1 MPDEG
6 APLYLKRVTAIISM
20 CNLWCHLWYYRHLP
34 KLAPWSFRP
43 PKLRPKELLTLHA
56 HEPTNTL
63 FSPRQIPGVKLRL
76 APCLYS
82 YRGLASPIMVEDP
95 RELASRRAL
104 AAGCLT
110 RWIIV
115 PCLFLPRC
123 AHGSSGTGIRTDL
136 FAGPAL
142 RCTDTLNLLKY
153 IQVRGQ
159 AWNAFPP

>member
-63 FSPRQIPGVKLRL
+63 SPPRQIPGVKLRI
-76 APCLYS
+76 APSLYS

-95 RELASRRAL
+95 RELVGEL
-104 AAGCLT
+104 L
-110 RWIIV
+110 
-115 PCLFLPRC
+115 LPVVLP
-123 AHGSSGTGIRTDL
+123 AGSSCHACFCLDAPMDPQEPGYVRI
-136 FAGPAL
+136 FSQAL
-142 RCTDTLNLLKY
+142 RCDAP
-153 IQVRGQ
+153 IH
-159 AWNAFPP
+159 